1 MVDTAPSRDDFVGA
15 LPEPDLPELNADG
28 TPKRRRGR
36 PPGSKNR
43 PKDGSAP
50 TRSGRS
56 LENQIGGMLIL
67 VNAPLQLIPIL
78 QRDALDPVEIKALA
92 KAVDQECQR
101 SPKFRKY
108 VESALKVQ
116 GASSLLAVVSLIGA
130 RRVVR
135 HIEVPETVGDAAA
148 IDQTLGTILA
158 TVSNT
163 SILSQD
169 IKVPPPVEVPVE

>member
-1 MVDTAPSRDDFVGA
+1 MVDTAPSRDDFVA
-15 LPEPDLPELNADG
+15 AEPEANLPELNADG

-50 TRSGRS
+50 RSGRS

-67 VNAPLQLIPIL
+67 VNAPLQLIPLL

-163 SILSQD
+163 SIVSPD
-169 IKVPPPVEVPVE
+169 IRVPPPVEVPVE